1 MQNSTRICIIRVF
14 FKYVLPDYSD
24 NTKKALEYD
33 SKYPEPKN
41 IRVQISNQDD
51 HDDDLSKGSLV
62 ARGGKKLME
71 EIEAHQL
78 HHLSLHLLGYQLD
91 TKDD

>member
-1 MQNSTRICIIRVF
+1 MT
-14 FKYVLPDYSD
+14 
-24 NTKKALEYD
+24 
-33 SKYPEPKN
+33 
-41 IRVQISNQDD
+41 NQDD